1 MTIKANTP
9 VELLTIAICSVGL
22 VGIFRTDDVGLQ
34 RHQAAVARDFQFL
47 ADGKI
52 TVYPIAIFFHG
63 RYLLEMPLSSIEFVI
78 HHELGHIVHN
88 HNFECRDLRIV
99 ARQECEADTYAMI
112 ESRIGVFATIKTLV
126 NNHHRMVTMNTW
138 NKEQMTLL
146 NYELGVRLF
155 NVFKS
160 IPALVKAE
168 FAKAKRAQ
176 GVLHA

>member
-1 MTIKANTP
+1 MTIKVNTP
-9 VELLTIAICSVGL
+9 VELLTIATCS
-22 VGIFRTDDVGLQ
+22 
-34 RHQAAVARDFQFL
+34 QFL
-47 ADGKI
+47 VDGKI

-63 RYLLEMPLSSIEFVI
+63 RYLLEMSLSSIEFVI

-88 HNFECRDLRIV
+88 HNFECKNLRIL

-126 NNHHRMVTMNTW
+126 NNHHRIVTMNTW
-138 NKEQMTLL
+138 SKEQKILL
-146 NYELGVRLF
+146 NYELGTRLL